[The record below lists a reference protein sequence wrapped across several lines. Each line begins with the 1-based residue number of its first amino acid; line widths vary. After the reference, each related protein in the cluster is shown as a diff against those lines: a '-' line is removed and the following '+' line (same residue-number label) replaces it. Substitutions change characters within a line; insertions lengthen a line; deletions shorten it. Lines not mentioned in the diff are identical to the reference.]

1 MAGNGER
8 NLLLTLR
15 FDGSAF
21 HGSAIQKNAPTV
33 QGALQQA
40 LCRVF
45 GEAPDVK
52 CASRTDAGVH
62 ARAFCVSFHTKS
74 AVPCERLIEAL
85 NAYLPPAAAVYGC
98 REVPPDFHARYS
110 CHGKRYRY
118 QILNS
123 RIRDPF
129 LLSTAFRVPYRLDW
143 ERMDKAAKAFLG
155 THDFSAFCSAG
166 GSVQDRRRTIF
177 LSHVWQEG
185 ELVLFETAG
194 DGFLYNMVRIMAGTL
209 IEVGAGKRTP
219 ESILQALQE
228 GERRLA
234 GFTAPAGG
242 LCLEQ
247 VYYDGLPAFTDGKQE
262 KNGKDDR

>member
-1 MAGNGER
+1 MAGNGQEGGR

-21 HGSAIQKNAPTV
+21 HGSAVQKNAPTV

-40 LCRVF
+40 LQQVF
-45 GEAPDVK
+45 GEATDVK

-74 AVPCERLIEAL
+74 AIPCERLIEAL
-85 NAYLPPAAAVYGC
+85 NAYLPPEAAVYDC

-110 CHGKRYRY
+110 CLGKRYRY
-118 QILNS
+118 RILNS

-129 LLSTAFRVPYRLDW
+129 LLSTAFRIPYRLDW
-143 ERMDKAAKAFLG
+143 EIMDKAARAFLG

-177 LSHVWQEG
+177 LSRVWREG
-185 ELVLFETAG
+185 EQILFETGG
-194 DGFLYNMVRIMAGTL
+194 DGFLYNMVRIMTGTL
-209 IEVGAGKRTP
+209 IEIGAGKRMP
-219 ESILQALQE
+219 ESIPQALQA
-228 GERRLA
+228 GDRSLA
-234 GFTAPAGG
+234 GFTAPAAG

-247 VYYDGLPAFTDGKQE
+247 VYYEVPA
-262 KNGKDDR
+262 RL